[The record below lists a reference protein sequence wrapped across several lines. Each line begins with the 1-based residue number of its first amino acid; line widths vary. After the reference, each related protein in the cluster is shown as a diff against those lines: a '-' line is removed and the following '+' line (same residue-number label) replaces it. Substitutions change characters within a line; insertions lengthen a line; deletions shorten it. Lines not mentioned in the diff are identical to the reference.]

1 MRLSFVDLPS
11 ANSIKCCSPPA
22 SLELE
27 NIDFWGHEMKKIIY
41 ALLVGVIIFTLCAC
55 SQNKHSTMYIKPSEL
70 SDETMEVLGLFDDEI
85 QFFDISFDETVK
97 SYAIS
102 VWVYRDGEWAEDGM
116 TVGNID
122 HLTGRIAVRLTET
135 SCDLYTIDESGHVKY
150 SFPTLETQFDES
162 MGIGGTK
169 IDRETPIEL
178 NKEIPIWFKIGTI
191 TNSMKVMD
199 ITDDFRNAECD
210 AGIAITLTA
219 SDKIVE

>member
-1 MRLSFVDLPS
+1 
-11 ANSIKCCSPPA
+11 
-22 SLELE
+22 
-27 NIDFWGHEMKKIIY
+27 
-41 ALLVGVIIFTLCAC
+41 
-55 SQNKHSTMYIKPSEL
+55 
-70 SDETMEVLGLFDDEI
+70 MEVFDLFDDEI

-191 TNSMKVMD
+191 TNSMKAMD

>member
-1 MRLSFVDLPS
+1 M
-11 ANSIKCCSPPA
+11 
-22 SLELE
+22 
-27 NIDFWGHEMKKIIY
+27 
-41 ALLVGVIIFTLCAC
+41 
-55 SQNKHSTMYIKPSEL
+55 
-70 SDETMEVLGLFDDEI
+70 
-85 QFFDISFDETVK
+85 
-97 SYAIS
+97 
-102 VWVYRDGEWAEDGM
+102 
-116 TVGNID
+116 
-122 HLTGRIAVRLTET
+122 
-135 SCDLYTIDESGHVKY
+135 
-150 SFPTLETQFDES
+150 ETQFDES

>member
-1 MRLSFVDLPS
+1 
-11 ANSIKCCSPPA
+11 
-22 SLELE
+22 
-27 NIDFWGHEMKKIIY
+27 MKKIIY
-41 ALLVGVIIFTLCAC
+41 ALLVGVIIFTLCPC

-150 SFPTLETQFDES
+150 SFPTLETQFDEP

-191 TNSMKVMD
+191 INSMKVMD

-219 SDKIVE
+219 YDKIVE